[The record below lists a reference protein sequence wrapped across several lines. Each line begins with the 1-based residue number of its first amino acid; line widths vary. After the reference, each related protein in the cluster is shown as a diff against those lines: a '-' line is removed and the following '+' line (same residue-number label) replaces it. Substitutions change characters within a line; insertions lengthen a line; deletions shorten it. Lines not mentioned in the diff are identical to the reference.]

1 MPKETTKDEQL
12 SKPLTPEQLAFKNA
26 QNSFSV
32 NTLEN
37 PYATGMTLAKA
48 EEIIKQYGDF
58 KGNEVP
64 NDLAQARKI
73 LNIQ

>member
-1 MPKETTKDEQL
+1 MPKETTKDEQT
-12 SKPLTPEQLAFKNA
+12 SKPLTPEQRAFQNA
-26 QNSFSV
+26 NATTV

-48 EEIIKQYGDF
+48 EEVIKHYVDF

-73 LNIQ
+73 FNIQ